1 MRNKTYLL
9 LALVLVLS
17 LMLAACGGGGEEAST
32 AGCDLAEAE
41 ALFNQTVIGSQPG
54 CVTCHSL
61 EAGVV
66 LVGPSMA
73 GIGVR
78 AATAVD
84 GQGAAE
90 YIEASILTPDGYLV
104 EGYAA
109 GTMPQVWD
117 DELTDE
123 QVKCLVSYLETLK

>member
-1 MRNKTYLL
+1 MRKKTCLL

-17 LMLAACGGGGEEAST
+17 LILAACGGGGEQASSG
-32 AGCDLAEAE
+32 GCDLAEAE

-61 EAGVV
+61 EEGVV

-78 AATAVD
+78 AATVVD

-104 EGYAA
+104 EGYSA

>member
-1 MRNKTYLL
+1 MRNKLYLL
-9 LALVLVLS
+9 LALLVVAT
-17 LMLAACGGGGEEAST
+17 MLLTACGGGGEQASSD
-32 AGCDLAEAE
+32 GCDIAQAE

-61 EAGVV
+61 EEGVV

-78 AATAVD
+78 AATTID
-84 GQGAAE
+84 GQSAAE
-90 YIEASILTPDGYLV
+90 YIETSIVNPDGYLV

-109 GTMPQVWD
+109 GTMPSVWA
-117 DELTDE
+117 DELSAD
-123 QVKCLVSYLETLK
+123 QIKCLVSYLETLK